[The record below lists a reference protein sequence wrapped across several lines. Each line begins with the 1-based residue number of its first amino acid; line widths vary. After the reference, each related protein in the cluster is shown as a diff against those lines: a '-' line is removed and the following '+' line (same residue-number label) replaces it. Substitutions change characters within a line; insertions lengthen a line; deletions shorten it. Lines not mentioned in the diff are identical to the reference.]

1 MRQDP
6 EHEPHRLAPTRG
18 LHLNRVESL
27 TDGVFAIAMT
37 ILIFDLKSSAAGHG
51 GSSEL
56 LAYLV
61 SITSNFVI
69 YVVSFFLLG
78 LFWFYYHKQL
88 HRVVRT
94 DDGIVWLNLCLL
106 FTVTLVPYTAY
117 LYGAYFGAPLASLI
131 YCGNIFAVGL
141 FQLWHWQHAVRRDL
155 LDPRLTREARAGM
168 TARSAVVL
176 CCYALAF
183 AIALMNQY
191 AFFAAYWLI
200 PVANAFATRV
210 VHRRFGSAE

>member
-1 MRQDP
+1 MQLDP
-6 EHEPHRLAPTRG
+6 DREPHRLAPTRG

-37 ILIFDLKSSAAGHG
+37 ILIFDLKGSVAGHG
-51 GSSEL
+51 DSSAL
-56 LAYLV
+56 VAYLA

-88 HRVVRT
+88 HRIVRT
-94 DDGIVWLNLCLL
+94 DDGLVWLNLCLL

-117 LYGAYFGAPLASLI
+117 LYGAYYGAQLASLI

-141 FQLWHWQHAVRRDL
+141 FQLWHWLHAARRDL
-155 LDPRLTREARAGM
+155 LDPRVTKETQVGV
-168 TARSAVVL
+168 TARSVVVL
-176 CCYALAF
+176 SCYALAF
-183 AIALMNQY
+183 AIALIDQY

-200 PVANAFATRV
+200 PIANAFATRV
-210 VHRRFGSAE
+210 VHRRFGGAA